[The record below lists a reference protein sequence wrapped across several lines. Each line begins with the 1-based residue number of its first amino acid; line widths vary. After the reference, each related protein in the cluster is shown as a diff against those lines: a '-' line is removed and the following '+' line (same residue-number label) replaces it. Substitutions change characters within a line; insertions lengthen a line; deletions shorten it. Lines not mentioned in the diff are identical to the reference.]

1 MADRHGIGPD
11 DFDVLVLDL
20 LGLALPVDRLHR
32 RHPLLHPMKER
43 SHKPVLQRKAGSDY
57 VYPKV
62 EKGDVRQS
70 RAGNKR
76 RALAAEQD
84 LSESGVT

>member
-1 MADRHGIGPD
+1 
-11 DFDVLVLDL
+11 V
-20 LGLALPVDRLHR
+20 
-32 RHPLLHPMKER
+32 KEK
-43 SHKPVLQRKAGSDY
+43 SHKPVLQRKPGSDY

-70 RAGNKR
+70 RAVNKR

-84 LSESGVT
+84 LREAT